1 MDYDMDLFLQALGLE
16 YNSKQ
21 EQNLFLSLENRK
33 EESRFH
39 FQNACTVFYIFIKFH
54 MTLGY

>member
-1 MDYDMDLFLQALGLE
+1 MDLFLQVLGLE
-16 YNSKQ
+16 YNTKQ

-33 EESRFH
+33 EESGFH